1 MTPRIPTLS
10 DVDQIASIHVQC
22 WRETYAGLL
31 PDAEIAKQDMQYRQ
45 NLWSKMI
52 EAGTSH
58 LSWIDGVGFAQV
70 GQQRD
75 DTLVAQFPRE
85 LYALY
90 VLQKAHGTGVAQSLL
105 HHALSQ
111 GNGAFSTLVLKGN
124 ARATAFYRKSGG
136 VFLKEVTDTIGYI
149 DLAFGWSVP
158 IQLHR

>member
-58 LSWIDGVGFAQV
+58 LSWIDRVGFAQV

-90 VLQKAHGTGVAQSLL
+90 VLQKAHGTGAAQSC
-105 HHALSQ
+105 
-111 GNGAFSTLVLKGN
+111 FTMP
-124 ARATAFYRKSGG
+124 YRK
-136 VFLKEVTDTIGYI
+136 VTVHFRPWFLKEMP
-149 DLAFGWSVP
+149 A
-158 IQLHR
+158 QLRSTANPVALY

>member
-1 MTPRIPTLS
+1 MAPRIPTLS

-22 WRETYAGLL
+22 WRETYVGLL
-31 PDAEIAKQDMQYRQ
+31 PDEEIAKRNMTYRQ
-45 NLWSKMI
+45 ILWSKMI

-58 LSWIDGVGFAQV
+58 ISLIDGVGFAQV

-75 DTLVAQFPRE
+75 DTLIPQYPRE

-90 VLQKAHGTGVAQSLL
+90 VLQGAHGTGAAQSLL

-111 GNGAFSTLVLKGN
+111 GEGPFSTLVLKGN
-124 ARATAFYRKSGG
+124 TRATAFYHKSGG
-136 VFLKEVTDTIGYI
+136 VFLKEVIDTIGYV

-158 IQLHR
+158 IQLQR

>member
-1 MTPRIPTLS
+1 MFPRIPSLA
-10 DVDQIASIHVQC
+10 DVEQIASIHVRC
-22 WRETYAGLL
+22 WRETYVGLL
-31 PDAEIAKQDMQYRQ
+31 PNEEIAKRDMTYRQ
-45 NLWSKMI
+45 TLWSKMI
-52 EAGTSH
+52 EADMSH
-58 LSWIDGVGFAQV
+58 ISMIDGIGFAQV
-70 GQQRD
+70 GLQRD
-75 DTLVAQFPRE
+75 HTLAAQFPRE
-85 LYALY
+85 LFALY
-90 VLQKAHGTGVAQSLL
+90 VLQEAHGTGAAQSLL

>member
-10 DVDQIASIHVQC
+10 DVDQIASIHVLC

-31 PDAEIAKQDMQYRQ
+31 PDAEIAKRDMKYRQ

-75 DTLVAQFPRE
+75 DTLITQFPRE

-90 VLQKAHGTGVAQSLL
+90 VLQKAHGIGAAQSLL

-136 VFLKEVTDTIGYI
+136 VFLKEVTDTIRYI